1 MPAGYDRVSVQF
13 ESLLRAIKSVADA
26 IDEEGV
32 QAFRRHDY
40 EKANRIVEQAR
51 WLGTFQKKVEAL
63 QKEWSTFWASTRPTA
78 REIRTPG
85 RRLSSEVR
93 TPEEAFELPIL
104 ETLVEL
110 EGRAYAGEVLA
121 RVEAKMKDALT
132 PYDYQPVPSGS
143 ELRWRN
149 AARWCRKD
157 LVDKGLMVRDSPR
170 GIWEISEEGR
180 RWLAGQK
187 GRRTD

>member
-13 ESLLRAIKSVADA
+13 ASLLRAIKSVADA

-63 QKEWSTFWASTRPTA
+63 QEEWSTFWASTRPTA

-85 RRLSSEVR
+85 HRISREVR

-104 ETLVEL
+104 ETLVEFG
-110 EGRAYAGEVLA
+110 GRASVAEVLA
-121 RVEAKMKDALT
+121 RVKAKMKDALT
-132 PYDYQPVPSGS
+132 PYDYQPLPSGS

-149 AARWCRKD
+149 TARWCRKK
-157 LVDKGLMVRDSPR
+157 LVQKGLMVRGSPH
-170 GIWEISEEGR
+170 GIWEISDEGR
-180 RWLAGQK
+180 RWLAEQK
-187 GRRTD
+187 GRQTD